1 MKKKMALLLAA
12 ALTMTTILTGC
23 GGGNEENADKQSDV
37 TAEDAKEENASGDS
51 VSEGGTVFTVG
62 FDAEYPPYG
71 IWMKTE
77 NIPDLTWSLHRQ
89 SVIWRAGNW

>member
-37 TAEDAKEENASGDS
+37 TAEDAKEENASG
-51 VSEGGTVFTVG
+51 FG
-62 FDAEYPPYG
+62 FRGRNRLYRW
-71 IWMKTE
+71 I
-77 NIPDLTWSLHRQ
+77 
-89 SVIWRAGNW
+89 